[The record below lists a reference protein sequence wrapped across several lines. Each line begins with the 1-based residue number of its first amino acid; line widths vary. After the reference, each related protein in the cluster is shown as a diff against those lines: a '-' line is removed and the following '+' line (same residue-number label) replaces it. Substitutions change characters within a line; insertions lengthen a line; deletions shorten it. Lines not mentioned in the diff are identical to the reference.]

1 MEPVRPI
8 RVTVRCFA
16 AVREALGVDVL
27 PLDVPVG
34 TTVAGLRD
42 LLCARAPALAR
53 LPVAFAVNR
62 AYARPEAVLADGDE
76 AALIPPISGGSP
88 AARAAFVLQREPLD
102 PRPLE
107 TECRT
112 DHDGAVVTFAGTTR
126 DHNDGSA
133 VVSLAYEAYPEMAEQ
148 VLQKL
153 FDAAFARFAI
163 TRVRVAHRLGLVPVG
178 EASIVVVVASAH
190 RGPAF
195 DACRWLMDRIKA
207 EAPIWKREQ
216 LRDGDAVRWVGE
228 LPKPEP

>member
-1 MEPVRPI
+1 MTAVRSI
-8 RVTVRCFA
+8 RVTLRCFA
-16 AVREALGVDVL
+16 AVREALGADVL
-27 PLDVPVG
+27 TVELPEG
-34 TTVAGLRD
+34 ATVADLHRD
-42 LLCARAPALAR
+42 LVRRAPALQR

-62 AYARPEAVLADGDE
+62 AYAAAATVLRDGDE
-76 AALIPPISGGSP
+76 VAPIPPISGGAP
-88 AARAAFVLQREPLD
+88 TARAAFVLQREPLD
-102 PRPLE
+102 PRALE
-107 TECRT
+107 AECRT

-133 VVSLAYEAYPEMAEQ
+133 VVSLSYEAYPEMAEQ

-153 FDAAFARFAI
+153 FDAAFGRFAVSRI
-163 TRVRVAHRLGLVPVG
+163 RVAHRLGLVPVG
-178 EASIVVVVASAH
+178 EASIVVVVGSAH

>member
-27 PLDVPVG
+27 PLEVPVG
-34 TTVAGLRD
+34 TTVAGLRE

-62 AYARPEAVLADGDE
+62 AYARPEAVLTDGDE

-88 AARAAFVLQREPLD
+88 VARAAFVLQQAPLD

-107 TECRT
+107 AECRT

-148 VLQKL
+148 VLQQL

-228 LPKPEP
+228 LPKPEL